1 MGRQDA
7 CQKSGTHACRNVA
20 SHGDKCG
27 WMVPA
32 GYVAHVSDRPSPSA
46 LPPRRVAVM
55 AHLARFRVLR
65 IRDMHREANRLHE
78 LAWRR
83 FVKKR
88 DAAIAALPSAERS
101 RVEVDL
107 LVVAALEKRG
117 FSERANEIRRGL
129 YRRLGLEPDARGLE
143 EITEAFNASL
153 AERLSGG
160 QIGARGAR
168 VYRFSGLGEPKSV
181 AKSGVLAHNMGQG
194 HLSFTLWEELEF
206 EDRPVVFSLGLTS
219 GITSRLITVSY
230 RSLAFSAPGSWPE
243 FVEAWDG
250 TKSWRASAECEVR
263 LLVPVPIRGL
273 NLKIYLRGPAD
284 DNLVRT
290 LRRLCGRRRVVV
302 SRSWST
308 SMHESPH
315 TPEPA

>member
-65 IRDMHREANRLHE
+65 IGVLYREANRLHRR
-78 LAWRR
+78 AWRR

-88 DAAIAALPSAERS
+88 DAAIAALPAGARAKAK
-101 RVEVDL
+101 RDL
-107 LVVAALEKRG
+107 LLTDELENRG
-117 FSERANEIRRGL
+117 FTERANEICRDL
-129 YRRLGLEPDARGLE
+129 YRRLGLEPDARELE
-143 EITEAFNASL
+143 EITEAFNASR

-160 QIGARGAR
+160 QLGKTRAR
-168 VYRFSGLGEPKSV
+168 VYRFADLAEPQSM

-194 HLSFTLWEELEF
+194 HLSFTLWKDLEF
-206 EDRPVVFSLGLTS
+206 EDRPVTILLGLTHS
-219 GITSRLITVSY
+219 VMGRLITVPY
-230 RSLAFSAPGSWPE
+230 RSLAFRAPGRRPE
-243 FVEAWDG
+243 FLEAWDG
-250 TKSWRASAECEVR
+250 AKSWEAATELEVR
-263 LLVPVPIRGL
+263 LQTPVPVRGL
-273 NLKIYLRGPAD
+273 DLDIYLREPD
-284 DNLVRT
+284 DDKMVRA
-290 LRRLCGRRRVVV
+290 LRRLCGRRRVTVF
-302 SRSWST
+302 RI
-308 SMHESPH
+308 SP
-315 TPEPA
+315 PYL